1 MTLIPEL
8 ERELTRAIR
17 VQGERSADVGARDR
31 EPRVRDMRPP
41 GPHPR
46 GPRPRA
52 RRPRTEWWRR
62 VPLLA
67 PLVALAL
74 GTAVALA
81 ATGVIGFGAPERAPG
96 TPPSRPSSP
105 RSGYGTVRPGSS
117 RLLAVRAADPAG
129 GLPWGMRVAETTR
142 GLGCIAVGRVLD
154 GELGTLGIDGAFAN
168 DGRFHPRPAELTDG
182 PAGCAPM
189 DARGELFISVSESE
203 VPRSASVYRRCYPP
217 GMTFGARPSELCPA
231 QDERNIYYG
240 LLGPQATGITYAY
253 DGKTHT
259 VTPQGPQGAYLI
271 VLPAVGGD
279 DFNGVTSSLLPTN
292 SPVTQISYR
301 DGLVCHFSLSER
313 HAPTPRCATPPGYT
327 PAPTPHP
334 TTAQLR
340 TPITATVS
348 RSAHAAWSI
357 TVAFRARVPVANA
370 LSAYTIE
377 LHQPGRPAQ
386 WAIGST
392 WSDLRTGQR
401 ARMSFSNLTRPGLY
415 TGTVS
420 FSASDRPGGRGFGGA
435 LVGRFSARIP

>member
-1 MTLIPEL
+1 
-8 ERELTRAIR
+8 
-17 VQGERSADVGARDR
+17 
-31 EPRVRDMRPP
+31 
-41 GPHPR
+41 
-46 GPRPRA
+46 
-52 RRPRTEWWRR
+52 
-62 VPLLA
+62 
-67 PLVALAL
+67 
-74 GTAVALA
+74 
-81 ATGVIGFGAPERAPG
+81 
-96 TPPSRPSSP
+96 
-105 RSGYGTVRPGSS
+105 
-117 RLLAVRAADPAG
+117 
-129 GLPWGMRVAETTR
+129 
-142 GLGCIAVGRVLD
+142 
-154 GELGTLGIDGAFAN
+154 
-168 DGRFHPRPAELTDG
+168 
-182 PAGCAPM
+182 M

-271 VLPAVGGD
+271 VLPTAGGD

-292 SPVTQISYR
+292 SPVTRISYR

-377 LHQPGRPAQ
+377 LHRPGKPAQ
-386 WAIGST
+386 WSIGST
-392 WSDLRTGQR
+392 SSDLRTGQR
-401 ARMSFSNLTRPGLY
+401 ARMTFSDLTRPGVY
-415 TGTVS
+415 TGTVT